1 MGCVLT
7 IHAWHCCS
15 YTRFR
20 KLLIPGLTILLG
32 KLGYCGGQC
41 PIVHLIQPISLWVTC
56 CCQAV
61 LNPKCI
67 CQLLIQAVPKFPA
80 LVSGDDIRQSNN
92 EE

>member
-1 MGCVLT
+1 MYGTVVA
-7 IHAWHCCS
+7 IHNFW
-15 YTRFR
+15 

-32 KLGYCGGQC
+32 KLGYCVGQC
-41 PIVHLIQPISLWVTC
+41 LIVPLIEAISLWIIC

-67 CQLLIQAVPKFPA
+67 RQLLIQAVPKFPA